1 MIERCCRAA
10 RAVIPLVLLLVLIP
24 ASPAGGQTPA
34 KPPWGYCAVN
44 RVDGPLAPGGYAAAT
59 GFAVDLVYGA
69 PVKKIELTLDGK
81 PAGEAYLRGLRPD
94 VMAHFV
100 RQDYLWSGW
109 SGTVSLEG
117 VLPGKHS
124 LGAVA
129 VLRSG
134 ERLSCEGPSEV
145 LVLDVEDDRDP
156 FPLAVGS
163 VVLARTAGF
172 LLLLTFIG
180 WPAAALLRLR
190 PLLLAAPLLGLC
202 LFAVV
207 SEWAAAAKVR
217 PFVAVLALGLLA
229 IIAIVAEAGLWRA
242 DRSRLRL
249 HAREAWPTLA
259 AVAVFALI
267 GVIPLSVHG
276 EGAVLGDIDDA
287 IREVSY
293 AESISRYAWTPPTE
307 VQGYLGL
314 VPMAMESISVRRGGT
329 LLLSTLGQLFSTRAH
344 EVHSVAMLL
353 SGCLVVLGTGLLAL
367 RVLRRFPRRAWIAP
381 ALAALNSTLLATL
394 YGQHLGSLLAA
405 ALVLPFLYF
414 LLGAPGEDD
423 QGNVLGLGLCSAA
436 GLTLYPEAMAA
447 WALAGLVAWAA
458 APRGARVTAA
468 KRLLLTAALA
478 VALNPVG
485 LTRAIRFGSHTS
497 TASQEMASAYSR
509 TIVGD
514 THYFPSLGV
523 IAGIEAYRDDA
534 ASPVGTARSF
544 LIPLGALGILLVAG
558 LGLRRLNRWERA
570 ALLVLLIPP
579 ALALYANYRL
589 SFPYGFAKFLP
600 FAVGPWCAAFAL
612 LVSGAASRRNEA
624 RRPWHA
630 ALAYTT
636 LLLVFL
642 LALPSARHVV
652 ARAVRATPA
661 YDPAFEVLPA
671 LAASLPPGA
680 VLRIEEPL
688 VARREWIVYFL
699 GENAVEHDS
708 ATGAVSR
715 PEASGPRFRLVD
727 RRDPD
732 HPTPSPPAIATRYFA
747 VMPLKAP

>member
-1 MIERCCRAA
+1 MSSRRRRAA
-10 RAVIPLVLLLVLIP
+10 RAAIPLALLFVLISAAP
-24 ASPAGGQTPA
+24 AAARSPT
-34 KPPWGYCAVN
+34 KPPRGYCAVN
-44 RVDGPLAPGGYAAAT
+44 RVDGPIAPGGYAAAT
-59 GFAVDLVYGA
+59 GFAVDLAHGA
-69 PVKKIELTLDGK
+69 PVRKIELRLDGA
-81 PAGEAYLRGLRPD
+81 PAGEASVRGLRPD
-94 VMAHFV
+94 VMAHFT

-117 VLPGKHS
+117 ARPGRHS

-134 ERLSCEGPSEV
+134 ERLTCEGPSEI
-145 LVLDVEDDRDP
+145 LVVDVEDDRDSS
-156 FPLAVGS
+156 PLAVGS
-163 VVLARTAGF
+163 VILARTAGF
-172 LLLLTFIG
+172 LLLLTLIG

-202 LFAVV
+202 LFGVV
-207 SEWAAAAKVR
+207 AEWAAAAKVR
-217 PFVAVLALGLLA
+217 PFAAALALGLLA
-229 IIAIVAEAGLWRA
+229 IVAAAWLWRS

-249 HAREAWPTLA
+249 NAREAWPTLA
-259 AVAVFALI
+259 AVAAFALI

-276 EGAVLGDIDDA
+276 EGAVLGEIDDA
-287 IREVSY
+287 VREVSY
-293 AESISRYAWTPPTE
+293 AESISRYAWNPPAG
-307 VQGYLGL
+307 VQGYLRA
-314 VPMAMESISVRRGGT
+314 VPVAMESISVRRGGT
-329 LLLSTLGQLFSTRAH
+329 LLLSTLGQLFSARAH

-353 SGCLVVLGTGLLAL
+353 AGCLIVVGTGLLAS

-423 QGNVLGLGLCSAA
+423 RGNVLGLGLCSAA
-436 GLTLYPEAMAA
+436 SLTFYPEATPA

-458 APRGARVTAA
+458 APRGARATAV
-468 KRLLLTAALA
+468 KRLLLTAAFV

-485 LTRAIRFGSHTS
+485 LTRAIRFGSYTS
-497 TASQEMASAYSR
+497 TASREMVSSYNR
-509 TIVGD
+509 TTAGD

-523 IAGIEAYRDDA
+523 VAGIEAYREDA
-534 ASPVGTARSF
+534 PSPVGAARRL
-544 LIPLGALGILLVAG
+544 LIPFGAVGILWVAV
-558 LGLRRLNRWERA
+558 LGLRRLNRWEKA
-570 ALLVLLIPP
+570 TLLVLLVPP
-579 ALALYANYRL
+579 AIALYANYRL

-612 LVSGAASRRNEA
+612 LVAGAASRRHEA
-624 RRPWHA
+624 RRLWPA
-630 ALAYTT
+630 ALVYTT

-671 LAASLPPGA
+671 LAASLTPGA
-680 VLRIEEPL
+680 VLRIDEPL
-688 VARREWIVYFL
+688 VARRDWILYFL
-699 GENAVEHDS
+699 GENAVEYD
-708 ATGAVSR
+708 AAGGPVRR
-715 PEASGPRFRLVD
+715 PEASGPRVRLVD

-732 HPTPSPPAIATRYFA
+732 HPRPRAPAITTRYFA
-747 VMPLKAP
+747 VLPLPKSP